1 MISFPPSISPFP
13 FSPFFLFSPPFLL
26 SSPILPPSF
35 STFLCS
41 LFLPPLIPSFPSHSP
56 SIFHCLSLLLS
67 SSVSLSF
74 SLLLPS
80 HSSPSF
86 VSPPNFLPFLHP
98 LPPFSPSFPPLSLN
112 SYLPSHYPFFLFHRR
127 TYKPSFSQ
135 PVTSSIGSVALNARV

>member
-1 MISFPPSISPFP
+1 MISFLSSISLFP
-13 FSPFFLFSPPFLL
+13 LSPFLLFSPHFLL
-26 SSPILPPSF
+26 SSSILPPSF
-35 STFLCS
+35 SIFLCS
-41 LFLPPLIPSFPSHSP
+41 LFLPPLIPSFPPNSP
-56 SIFHCLSLLLS
+56 STLHCLSLLLS
-67 SSVSLSF
+67 SSLSLSS
-74 SLLLPS
+74 SLLLLS